1 MGGDELFVAGGPEQE
16 NCSKASR
23 TKAIEYMAADK
34 PARSCEQDLQ
44 LNQAE
49 LFAHLAQLIQGKINL
64 PVCVRCHQADADQLL
79 SGRHRR

>member
-1 MGGDELFVAGGPEQE
+1 MGCDKLFVAGGPEQE
-16 NCSKASR
+16 NGGKASCAQ
-23 TKAIEYMAADK
+23 AIENVAADK

-79 SGRHRR
+79 SGCHRR